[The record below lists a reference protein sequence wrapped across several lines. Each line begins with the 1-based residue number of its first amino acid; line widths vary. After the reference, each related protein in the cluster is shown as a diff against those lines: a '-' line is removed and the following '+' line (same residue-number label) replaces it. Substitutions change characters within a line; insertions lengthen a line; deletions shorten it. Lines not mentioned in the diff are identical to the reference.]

1 MDFNKR
7 RKQTGSF
14 RGTLFTNGSM
24 GEDLLTVETSS
35 TIVTMKP
42 VTTLKVWVDTRKKLR
57 LIAAMTDVTIMEV
70 VDQLATAELKRLQE
84 EQK

>member
-1 MDFNKR
+1 MN
-7 RKQTGSF
+7 
-14 RGTLFTNGSM
+14 
-24 GEDLLTVETSS
+24 
-35 TIVTMKP
+35 P